1 MATVATVVNRLSV
14 CAHAVLDFVQIPNDV
29 LLKIVHLLRPLE
41 QAVDKTLLGCGAVR
55 DHLREVRDLLVDRGN
70 EEGTDQAEGVAVDLA
85 LRRVG
90 DAHALVEGRRTVTH
104 RGRMITDYFC
114 IDAKIRAHR

>member
-1 MATVATVVNRLSV
+1 MLNLAQFLTE
-14 CAHAVLDFVQIPNDV
+14 I

-41 QAVDKTLLGCGAVR
+41 QAVDKTLLGSGAVR
-55 DHLREVRDLLVDRGN
+55 DHLRQVRDLLVDRGN
-70 EEGTDQAEGVAVDLA
+70 EEGTDQAEGVAINLA

-90 DAHALVEGRRTVTH
+90 DAHALVEGRRTVTD

>member
-1 MATVATVVNRLSV
+1 M
-14 CAHAVLDFVQIPNDV
+14 DFVQIPNDV

-55 DHLREVRDLLVDRGN
+55 DHLRQVRDLLVDRGN
-70 EEGTDQAEGVAVDLA
+70 EEGTDQAEGVAVNLA

-90 DAHALVEGRRTVTH
+90 DAHALVEGRRTVTD

-114 IDAKIRAHR
+114 IDAKIRAHRCPVPRELRFEEMVSR